1 MTKGTDIYRNG
12 LDSEVV
18 TYERFGVGDN
28 WHYDTIEEAVTA
40 DTDEQMDASYFA
52 ITCNECGEEL
62 PTVMN
67 IRDIANKSNSLSTL
81 LYEHNMTHWV
91 APRIYN
97 CAPVDAGEDDG
108 KIVEAW
114 THEGCTHGYM
124 PNGDVLD

>member
-28 WHYDTIEEAVTA
+28 WHYDTIDAAVSA

-52 ITCNECGEEL
+52 VTCNECGIEL
-62 PTVMN
+62 TTVMN
-67 IRDIANKSNSLSTL
+67 INDIANKSNSLLTL
-81 LYEHNMTHWV
+81 LREHNMTHWIP
-91 APRIYN
+91 PRIYN
-97 CAPVDAGEDDG
+97 CEPLDAVDGIERWSH
-108 KIVEAW
+108 K
-114 THEGCTHGYM
+114 GCTHGYM